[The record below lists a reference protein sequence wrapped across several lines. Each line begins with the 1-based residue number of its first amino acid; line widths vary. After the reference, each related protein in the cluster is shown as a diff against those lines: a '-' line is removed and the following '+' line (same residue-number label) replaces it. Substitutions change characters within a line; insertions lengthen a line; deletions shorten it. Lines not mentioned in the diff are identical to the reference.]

1 MIPQVDDEES
11 DSRMSVDNTASAVV
25 DRSDAATVADA
36 CPDVGG
42 AAHVGMRV
50 AVPFSS
56 LESAEDGYDYV
67 RLATVTEHRPGNLM
81 YQEDWKVQ
89 FDFEEVPDQ
98 FLLLNDLKLCLDR
111 YRKYHSSDNSPAVPT
126 NEWVCRACSFSNDID
141 ALICD
146 RCSKRKKRVASLRVS
161 PEIISTFL
169 LALTTDNVSPSVTS
183 ESFQVKYEGNRVVLD
198 LIGDSN
204 VEVTTIGADLP
215 LVLSTSSL
223 RRAFDEGLL
232 ELSSPYHLFGDGWEY
247 DGTDVYM
254 SHPDRMHPTDQAFN
268 KRDEWRSLRRMASA
282 GHSSGGNN
290 RKNRLKAVSK
300 NTLADISNKDYIE
313 SIQNRFPIDSS
324 SIDSYTEDAH
334 LLVEMP
340 NISIVDGKASSKV
353 EVPAYA
359 DKKNFKKSV
368 RSCVVDFCPLPS
380 SFPPNSDLVPFPL
393 SSFPSS

>member
-169 LALTTDNVSPSVTS
+169 LALPDVKERAKVHHASPAAKINGCS
-183 ESFQVKYEGNRVVLD
+183 
-198 LIGDSN
+198 I
-204 VEVTTIGADLP
+204 
-215 LVLSTSSL
+215 
-223 RRAFDEGLL
+223 
-232 ELSSPYHLFGDGWEY
+232 
-247 DGTDVYM
+247 
-254 SHPDRMHPTDQAFN
+254 
-268 KRDEWRSLRRMASA
+268 A
-282 GHSSGGNN
+282 GKNN
-290 RKNRLKAVSK
+290 L
-300 NTLADISNKDYIE
+300 
-313 SIQNRFPIDSS
+313 
-324 SIDSYTEDAH
+324 
-334 LLVEMP
+334 
-340 NISIVDGKASSKV
+340 KV
-353 EVPAYA
+353 EVELGT
-359 DKKNFKKSV
+359 DGI
-368 RSCVVDFCPLPS
+368 
-380 SFPPNSDLVPFPL
+380 PNKPHR
-393 SSFPSS
+393 